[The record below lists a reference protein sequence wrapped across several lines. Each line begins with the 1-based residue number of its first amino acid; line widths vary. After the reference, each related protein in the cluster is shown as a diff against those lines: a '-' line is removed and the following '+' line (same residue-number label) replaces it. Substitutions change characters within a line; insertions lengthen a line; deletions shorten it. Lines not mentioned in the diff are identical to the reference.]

1 MLLAV
6 PHRHDQGTA
15 RQNTKGVRL
24 PKNKMNNNTAVKLL
38 RRGVTLV
45 PPPPTS
51 PSLTGCSPGS
61 GTHVF
66 PSRAL
71 AVRAALRPACRR
83 SARAITAPDGIH
95 LSWRKRGLDGDG
107 RPQIAHR
114 HAPQAWHGGHCC
126 RCWGG
131 HHRALPGVSPPA
143 FITSLR
149 HSWRRRERRHQLC
162 YSLRLGWTEY
172 IDQIRCC
179 SKFKSKGC
187 FWQKAYLPDAIKK

>member
-45 PPPPTS
+45 PPPHTS
-51 PSLTGCSPGS
+51 PSLTGCSLGS

-131 HHRALPGVSPPA
+131 SPPSSA
-143 FITSLR
+143 RGFPSGLY
-149 HSWRRRERRHQLC
+149 HFPPPQLEAPRAATPTLLQP
-162 YSLRLGWTEY
+162 SFGLDGVHRPDTMLFEV
-172 IDQIRCC
+172 QI
-179 SKFKSKGC
+179 
-187 FWQKAYLPDAIKK
+187 